1 MSSINPINLYS
12 LDLIRTEDI
21 TYDQYKNEES
31 ITNFFWAPNQL
42 LVNKLVEFLKFRD
55 IKTNIIDIGCGTGT
69 AKFPV
74 ATHLLDFNEI
84 ENGDTRIKLDL
95 DFDKFPHINN
105 FFDFIYC
112 RHTLEDIQNPVNAF
126 NEFIRI
132 SKIGY
137 IETPSPLVEIMKGV
151 DNIVEGVKYTG
162 YVHHRYIV
170 WSNLETNTLHFLPKY
185 PIVEYVTLND
195 EILKKFTYLLNNFP
209 IYWNNYYFW
218 DINGLKP
225 NIIIYR
231 NGINLNINDDYSRL
245 ISEAIESSFK
255 YTEYFVK
262 FISAKR

>member
-12 LDLIRTEDI
+12 LDLKRTNDI
-21 TYDQYKNEES
+21 TYNQYKNEES
-31 ITNFFWAPNQL
+31 ITNFFWAPNPL

-55 IKTNIIDIGCGTGT
+55 IKTNIIDIGCGSGT

-84 ENGDTRIKLDL
+84 ENGDTSIKLDL

-105 FFDFIYC
+105 FFEFIYC

-132 SKIGY
+132 SKVGY

-151 DNIVEGVKYTG
+151 DAQNIYRG
-162 YVHHRYIV
+162 YIHHRYIV
-170 WSNLETNTLHFLPKY
+170 WSDLETNTLYFLPKY
-185 PIVEYVTLND
+185 PIIEYVTIND
-195 EILKKFTYLLNNFP
+195 ELLKKFTYLLNNFS

-231 NGINLNINDDYSRL
+231 NGINFNVDTDYSRL
-245 ISEAIESSFK
+245 INKAIESSFK
-255 YTEYFVK
+255 YTENFVK
-262 FISAKR
+262 NISRER